1 MARQATDIKPH
12 VSDRIL
18 VVAPA
23 WVGDSVMAQPLYRRL
38 KQYRPDAHLTVIA
51 PDWTLPLL
59 DRMPEVDATLHNPF
73 GHGALRLGERWKL
86 GKSLRDRFDQA
97 ILLPNSLK
105 SALVPWFAHIPLRT
119 GFVGE
124 SRYGLLNDARKLDAK
139 ALPQMVERF
148 AILAEADGKP
158 LPRPV
163 PAPHLT
169 IDPASCQ
176 ASLATL
182 GLRDDKPIVAFC
194 PGAEYGPA
202 KRWPARHF
210 AELARRLVSQGYAV
224 WLFGSNK
231 DKPETAAI
239 VEQAGGHEAIVDLAG
254 RTSLAQAIDL
264 LSLAHLVI
272 TNDSGLMH
280 VAAALERPLVALYGS
295 SSPEF
300 TPPLSERA
308 EIVTLDLDCSP
319 CFERNCPLKHFDCM
333 NKMEPDLVEEAM
345 ARVLTKP
352 PGSPGPYIP
361 LQPVA

>member
-1 MARQATDIKPH
+1 MP
-12 VSDRIL
+12 DRIL

-38 KQYRPDAHLTVIA
+38 KQYQPDAHLTVMA

-59 DRMPEVDATLHNPF
+59 ERMPEVDATLRNPF
-73 GHGALRLGERWKL
+73 GHGALKLGARYRLGR
-86 GKSLRDRFDQA
+86 SLRGQFDQA

-105 SALVPWFAHIPLRT
+105 SALVPWFARIPLRT
-119 GFVGE
+119 GFIGE
-124 SRYGLLNDARKLDAK
+124 SRYGLLNDARTLNPK

-148 AILAEADGKP
+148 AILAERVPGNP
-158 LPRPV
+158 LPRPI
-163 PAPHLT
+163 PAPRLT
-169 IDPASCQ
+169 IQPEQQQ
-176 ASLATL
+176 AALSSL
-182 GLRDDKPIVAFC
+182 GLDTERPIVAFC

-210 AELARRLVSQGYAV
+210 ADLARRLVSQGYAV
-224 WLFGSNK
+224 WLFGSAK
-231 DKPETAAI
+231 DQAETQAI
-239 VEQAGGHEAIVDLAG
+239 SRLAGIPLVDLAG

-264 LSLAHLVI
+264 LSLAHMVV

-300 TPPLSERA
+300 TPPLSDRA
-308 EIVTLDLDCSP
+308 EIVSLDLECSP

-333 NKMEPDLVEEAM
+333 EQLDSNLVEAAI
-345 ARVLTKP
+345 ARTLTKP
-352 PGSPGPYIP
+352 PGTPASPYIP
-361 LQPVA
+361 IASV

>member
-1 MARQATDIKPH
+1 M
-12 VSDRIL
+12 SDRIL
-18 VVAPA
+18 IIAPS

-38 KQYRPDAHLTVIA
+38 KQYQPDAHLTVMA

-73 GHGALRLGERWKL
+73 GHGALRMGERWRL
-86 GKSLRDRFDQA
+86 GKSMRGKFDQA
-97 ILLPNSLK
+97 IVLPNSLK
-105 SALVPWFAHIPLRT
+105 SALVPWFARVPLRT

-148 AILAEADGKP
+148 TILAEQDGKP

-163 PAPHLT
+163 AAPHLT
-169 IDPASCQ
+169 ISDDARQ
-176 ASLATL
+176 AALDVL
-182 GLRDDKPIVAFC
+182 GLDASKPIVAFC

-210 AELARRLVSQGYAV
+210 AELARRLTSQGYAV

-231 DKPETAAI
+231 DKPDTDAI
-239 VEQAGGHEAIVDLAG
+239 VQQSGAGEGLVDLAG

-300 TPPLSERA
+300 TPPLSSRA

-319 CFERNCPLKHFDCM
+319 CFERTCPLKHFDCM
-333 NKMEPDLVEEAM
+333 NKMGPDLVEEAM

-361 LQPVA
+361 LQPVV

>member
-1 MARQATDIKPH
+1 MT
-12 VSDRIL
+12 DRIL
-18 VVAPA
+18 IIAPA
-23 WVGDSVMAQPLYRRL
+23 WVGDCVMAQPLYRRL
-38 KQYRPDAHLTVIA
+38 KEYRPDAHITVMA

-73 GHGALRLGERWKL
+73 GHGALKIGKRWRLGR
-86 GKSLRDRFDQA
+86 SLKGQYDQV
-97 ILLPNSLK
+97 IVLPNSYK
-105 SALVPWFAHIPLRT
+105 SALVPWFARVPKRT

-124 SRYGLLNDARKLDAK
+124 SRYGLLNDARTLDTK

-148 AILAEADGKP
+148 AVLAEPAGKR

-163 PAPHLT
+163 PAPHLS
-169 IDPASCQ
+169 IDPKSR
-176 ASLATL
+176 ATALQQL
-182 GLRDDKPIVAFC
+182 GLVHDKPVAAFC

-210 AELARRLVSQGYAV
+210 AELAKRLLSQGYDV

-231 DKPETAAI
+231 DQSETGEIARL
-239 VEQAGGHEAIVDLAG
+239 AGGGVVDLAG
-254 RTSLAQAIDL
+254 RTTLSQAIDL
-264 LSLAHLVI
+264 LSLADFVI

-308 EIVTLDLDCSP
+308 EVATLDLECSP
-319 CFERNCPLKHFDCM
+319 CFERTCPLKHFDCLE
-333 NKMEPDLVEEAM
+333 KLQPDLVEAAI
-345 ARVLTKP
+345 ARTLTKP
-352 PGSPGPYIP
+352 PGTPGAYIP
-361 LQPVA
+361 VQRVR

>member
-1 MARQATDIKPH
+1 MPH
-12 VSDRIL
+12 RIL
-18 VVAPA
+18 VIAPA

-38 KQYRPDAHLTVIA
+38 KGYRPDTHITVMA

-59 DRMPEVDATLHNPF
+59 DRMAEVDATLRNPF
-73 GHGALRLGERWKL
+73 GHGALRLGSRYQL
-86 GKSLRDRFDQA
+86 GRRLRGQYDQA
-97 ILLPNSLK
+97 IVLPNSFK
-105 SALVPWFAHIPLRT
+105 SALIPWFARIPQRT

-124 SRYGLLNDARKLDAK
+124 SRYGLLNDARTLDPK

-148 AILAEADGKP
+148 AILAETAGRP

-163 PAPHLT
+163 PAPRMT
-169 IDPASCQ
+169 VDPQTRDQ
-176 ASLATL
+176 AVQAL
-182 GLRDDKPIVAFC
+182 GLDVDRPVVAFC

-224 WLFGSNK
+224 WLFGSAK
-231 DKPETAAI
+231 DQPETAAI
-239 VEQAGGHEAIVDLAG
+239 AIEAGVPLVDLAG

-264 LSLAHLVI
+264 LSLAHLVV

-300 TPPLSERA
+300 TPPLNERA

-319 CFERNCPLKHFDCM
+319 CFERKCPLKHFDCM
-333 NKMEPDLVEEAM
+333 EKLGAELVESAI

-352 PGSPGPYIP
+352 PGTPGSPYIRV
-361 LQPVA
+361 QPV